1 MRIFNVIVNSIFVFY
16 VEVIE
21 VTRTTLSKN
30 EKNSVFESVLLHILF
45 EDSIINAI
53 NRFRKMKNIQVLKV
67 GNYL

>member
-53 NRFRKMKNIQVLKV
+53 NRFRKIKNIQVLKV

>member
-53 NRFRKMKNIQVLKV
+53 KRFRKMKNIQVLKV

>member
-30 EKNSVFESVLLHILF
+30 KKNSVFESVLLHILF